1 MKQKLLLK
9 QFPETRLAQ
18 RINILEIL
26 EMSDIQLPNREKE
39 RNENE
44 NRKGKDLFSIIE
56 ELSSIH
62 MNTIPTNKYRL
73 CQFVLLNRIIWNK
86 HCDNNAN
93 ETE

>member
-1 MKQKLLLK
+1 
-9 QFPETRLAQ
+9 
-18 RINILEIL
+18 
-26 EMSDIQLPNREKE
+26 MSDIQLPKREKE

-73 CQFVLLNRIIWNK
+73 YQFVLLNWIIWNE

-93 ETE
+93 EIE